1 MHIKSIPIFAIRFFW
16 QIEKWIKISVYQKS
30 PSKIYLKIGAGEPF
44 FRFFQNNM
52 LDHFYSRMRPKVS
65 LFPAADTDI
74 IAPLFEA
81 FMRNRSKI
89 DNAVRFLFSII
100 LEFLI
105 IQQIKWVSAYRK
117 MILTWS
123 EEILSKIF
131 LIMAHENA
139 NICSMSITQPS
150 EISKI
155 LKFHKNSCKI
165 FITKKYNYETR
176 FCSFKKHRNF
186 SLNSLTHKP

>member
-1 MHIKSIPIFAIRFFW
+1 MDQNIHL
-16 QIEKWIKISVYQKS
+16 
-30 PSKIYLKIGAGEPF
+30 SKKRHRNYGWKVEAGEPF
-44 FRFFQNNM
+44 WWTIF
-52 LDHFYSRMRPKVS
+52 S
-65 LFPAADTDI
+65 LFSKI
-74 IAPLFEA
+74 IWFIIPIVKFDQKTPIFQSLIQ
-81 FMRNRSKI
+81 MLLMQNRPKI
-89 DNAVRFLFSII
+89 DNRVQFLFSMI

>member
-1 MHIKSIPIFAIRFFW
+1 MNRDSSYIAKWSTVKLIHLCYITWYRIQRVQQSIKLIDWCDFSTFRLVQNRRKIDYPRS
-16 QIEKWIKISVYQKS
+16 IKIS
-30 PSKIYLKIGAGEPF
+30 ILKI
-44 FRFFQNNM
+44 R
-52 LDHFYSRMRPKVS
+52 
-65 LFPAADTDI
+65 
-74 IAPLFEA
+74 
-81 FMRNRSKI
+81 
-89 DNAVRFLFSII
+89 
-100 LEFLI
+100 EFLI

-155 LKFHKNSCKI
+155 MKFHKNSCKI
-165 FITKKYNYETR
+165 FMTEKYNYETR
-176 FCSFKKHRNF
+176 FCSNKKHRRF
-186 SLNSLTHKP
+186 SLNSFTHKP